1 MVCCYNIQMDIVIFL
16 IFFLLGLVIGSFLN
30 VVIFRLNTHKTFGG
44 RSMCLSCQKDI
55 CWYDLVPVFS
65 FCFLSGRCRH
75 CKTKLSWQ
83 YPLVE
88 FVTGIV
94 FLLLFLKF
102 EYVFYVDPLA
112 FAFTY
117 GYYAT
122 MFSLLM
128 VISVYDI
135 RHKII
140 PDVLSLLFG
149 TLAFAGVFTFTEFVF
164 NVHIPALSE
173 FYGALLALPFAFFWF
188 VSGGRWMGFGDAK
201 LTLGLGMLVGFTYG
215 LSAVVLAFWI
225 GALVGVL
232 LIIIHKIRGL
242 KSEIPFAPF
251 LVLGTFISFI
261 LELNLFSIS

>member
-1 MVCCYNIQMDIVIFL
+1 MDMIIFL
-16 IFFLLGLVIGSFLN
+16 VFFLLGLVIGSFLN
-30 VVIFRLNTHKTFGG
+30 VVIFRLNTQKTFGG
-44 RSMCLSCQKDI
+44 RSICLSCQKEI

-75 CKTKLSWQ
+75 CKTKISWQ

-88 FVTGIV
+88 FVMGLV

-102 EYVFYVDPLA
+102 EYVFYVDPIA

-122 MFSLLM
+122 MFALLM
-128 VISVYDI
+128 VITVYDI

-140 PDVLSLLFG
+140 PDALSLLFG
-149 TLAFAGVFTFTEFVF
+149 TLAFAGVFTFSEFMF
-164 NVHIPALSE
+164 NVHIPSLYE
-173 FYGALLALPFAFFWF
+173 FAGVLLALPFAFFWLI
-188 VSGGRWMGFGDAK
+188 SRGRWMGFGDAK
-201 LTLGLGMLVGFTYG
+201 LTFGLGLLLGLIYG
-215 LSAVVLAFWI
+215 LSAIVLAFWI
-225 GALVGVL
+225 GAVIGIL
-232 LIIIHKIRGL
+232 LILLQKIKGM

-261 LELNLFSIS
+261 LELNLFSLN

>member
-1 MVCCYNIQMDIVIFL
+1 MDIIIFS

-30 VVIFRLNTHKTFGG
+30 VVILRLNTHKTFGG
-44 RSMCLSCQKDI
+44 RSFCFSCREEI
-55 CWYDLVPVFS
+55 RWYDLVPVFS
-65 FCFLSGRCRH
+65 YCFLSGRCRH
-75 CKTKLSWQ
+75 CKTGISFQ

-88 FVTGIV
+88 FVTGLA

-102 EYVFYVDPLA
+102 EYVFYVDPIM

-122 MFSLLM
+122 MFSLLL
-128 VISVYDI
+128 VITVYDI

-140 PDVLSLLFG
+140 PDVLSLIFG
-149 TLAFAGVFTFTEFVF
+149 TLAFAGVFTFSEFMF
-164 NVHIPALSE
+164 NVHMPSLYE
-173 FYGALLALPFAFFWF
+173 FSGALLALPFAFFWL

-201 LTLGLGMLVGFTYG
+201 LTLGLGLFLGLAFG

-225 GALVGVL
+225 GAVVGIL
-232 LIIIHKIRGL
+232 LIMLQKIKGL

-261 LELNLFSIS
+261 LELNLFSIY